1 MIDENQPLKKG
12 ERTVA
17 VLRFPVPSEW
27 DGKPL
32 GQLLR
37 TVYGVSGTTLKKAKR
52 IDGGITQDGM
62 HIRTVDPVRA
72 GAEIRVAVDAEKR
85 VYQPVSAEVPVL
97 FEDESFVAF
106 DKPAGLV
113 VHPSRGHP
121 YDTLANVYAGRPETA
136 GLVFRPLDRLD
147 RDTTGIVL
155 AAKNA
160 HVATNTVLTKKRYA
174 AILAGVPEEAEFV
187 IDAPIAREGKDTQ
200 KRCIRPDG
208 QAARTR
214 CRVIK
219 TENGFALAA
228 FALETGRTHQI
239 RVHAASIGCP
249 LLGDPL
255 YGTSSELIGR
265 QALHCALLAFR
276 HPMTGEELT
285 LFSPIPDDFAKAAA
299 ALGFGGVR
307 ALLEGNNML

>member
-1 MIDENQPLKKG
+1 M
-12 ERTVA
+12 A
-17 VLRFPVPSEW
+17 VLRFPVPPEW

-37 TVYGVSGTTLKKAKR
+37 TVYGVSGTTLKRAKR
-52 IDGGITQDGM
+52 IEDGITQDGV

-85 VYQPVSAEVPVL
+85 VYQPAPVEVPVL

-106 DKPAGLV
+106 EKPAGLV

-155 AAKNA
+155 VAKNA

-174 AILAGVPEEAEFV
+174 AILAGIPEQTEFV
-187 IDAPIAREGKDTQ
+187 IDAPIGREGEDTQ
-200 KRCIRPDG
+200 RRCIRPDG
-208 QAARTR
+208 QSARTR
-214 CRVIK
+214 CHVISAK
-219 TENGFALAA
+219 NGFSLAV

-255 YGTSSELIGR
+255 YGTPSELIGR

-285 LFSPIPDDFAKAAA
+285 LLSAVPDDFARAAA

>member
-1 MIDENQPLKKG
+1 M
-12 ERTVA
+12 A
-17 VLRFPVPSEW
+17 VLRFPVPPEW

-37 TVYGVSGTTLKKAKR
+37 TVYGVSGTTIKKAKR
-52 IDGGITQDGM
+52 IDDGITQDGA

-72 GAEIRVAVDAEKR
+72 GAEICVRVDAEKR
-85 VYQPVSAEVPVL
+85 VYQPAAADVPVL

-121 YDTLANVYAGRPETA
+121 YDTLANVFAGREETA

-155 AAKNA
+155 TAKNA

-174 AILAGVPEEAEFV
+174 AILAGIPEKAEFV
-187 IDAPIAREGKDTQ
+187 IDAPIGREGPDTQ

-208 QAARTR
+208 QSARTH
-214 CRVIK
+214 CRVLAAK
-219 TENGFALAA
+219 NGFALAV

-255 YGTSSELIGR
+255 YGAPSALIGR

-299 ALGFGGVR
+299 ALGFGEAR
-307 ALLEGNNML
+307 ALLKDGNML